1 MLYMTVTQVTNHD
14 KSVIYVTITQSHDTK
29 KNIEDSG
36 IVLEANHTHQVICNS
51 NMEDE
56 VEEGLHKPSGK
67 EGPEVTLCRQDN
79 LGFNG

>member
-36 IVLEANHTHQVICNS
+36 IVLEANHTH
-51 NMEDE
+51 
-56 VEEGLHKPSGK
+56 
-67 EGPEVTLCRQDN
+67 
-79 LGFNG
+79 